1 MEPEDEDNVFWRRLP
16 PGNGRTRAIEA
27 FVVEALR
34 AGDVTILGTDVVHSV
49 VNPIPR
55 LSCTLQVYGG
65 TFARSNAAS
74 GMQRLS
80 GNSLMTWHRRASD
93 SVISASVRPFR
104 FGGGL

>member
-27 FVVEALR
+27 FGVEALR

-65 TFARSNAAS
+65 NFCEIERSEWDAETFQI
-74 GMQRLS
+74 G
-80 GNSLMTWHRRASD
+80 RASCRER
-93 SVISASVRPFR
+93 V
-104 FGGGL
+104 